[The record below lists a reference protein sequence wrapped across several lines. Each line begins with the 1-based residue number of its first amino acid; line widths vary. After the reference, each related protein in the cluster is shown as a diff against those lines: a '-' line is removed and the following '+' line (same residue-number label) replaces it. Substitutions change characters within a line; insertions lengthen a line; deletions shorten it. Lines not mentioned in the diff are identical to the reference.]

1 MIALAHV
8 VVRRLRRLAAAHCP
22 TITIDLVR
30 QRRWTSAL
38 FVGERLTIA
47 VSGDDDARL
56 DAWLIALPDTE
67 IVLRRQFVAS
77 AEVIER
83 RAHAATIELLVVED

>member
-1 MIALAHV
+1 MTAHAHA
-8 VVRRLRRLAAAHCP
+8 VVRRLRYLAAAHCP
-22 TITIDLVR
+22 TITIDLAR
-30 QRRWTSAL
+30 QRPWASAL

-56 DAWLIALPDTE
+56 DAWLIALPDME
-67 IVLRRQFVAS
+67 MVLRRRFVAS

-83 RAHAATIELLVVED
+83 RAHAATVDVLVVED